1 MTMTNSIYTGTKPV
15 FHAVPAPAGSGKTEI
30 EYASGLAATGKTT
43 FIRETIVSTWDDDL
57 IIIVKPTIEMCETTA
72 KKLLQANRHLPVVVI
87 HSENGNIEDTQ
98 ETVAARIKAELQVAT
113 DIGVP
118 KIIICCHQS
127 FLNVTLFPN
136 KSEYTVYWDE
146 EFDPTDYH
154 DHRFVPADQE
164 KFIFEGCSCHTVN
177 DDYDLIEVTKE
188 AKDRIEM
195 RLQQND
201 EITAVLNPVYEKMLD
216 AYNEKFLLFVDKK
229 TGGANRFIMCT
240 VRNPEIFRGFKR
252 VIMFG
257 ARFENSLLYQ
267 LYGHEKF
274 GVMWK
279 EMPEWKER
287 NTKKTHHQPIE
298 FYYAVEDVKHAS
310 RYISPILDTFLKDC
324 SDAMSRQTTL
334 YSRNKVYKDTKGLV
348 QDLPFKLFG
357 AATELPFGCYGLDTF
372 KHCDTLVYFG
382 SYNHNSPY
390 YHWLNKMYGIENTFS
405 AHHFYQSIMRL
416 CLRNPNHSGSI
427 RVYTPCL
434 SLVQAVLDVFPNA
447 TVHKMDCSAECEK
460 ILYDMDKRHF
470 VSENDKR
477 RSIWA
482 PNLDGY
488 ILSTRWLIRQDEQI
502 PQKMT
507 RNLQLFQKT
516 LEDCGYQRKD
526 YIVEKPISD
535 GRRKKETVSVMAQ
548 FPDDFQKV
556 LENENWKIKF

>member
-1 MTMTNSIYTGTKPV
+1 MDTPII
-15 FHAVPAPAGSGKTEI
+15 I
-30 EYASGLAATGKTT
+30 EYGSGLAATGKTT
-43 FIRETIVSTWDDDL
+43 FIRETIVSTYDDDS

-72 KKLLQANRHLPVVVI
+72 KKILQSNRHLPVAVI
-87 HSENGNIEDTQ
+87 HSENGNTENIEDTQ
-98 ETVAARIKAELQVAT
+98 ETVVARIKAALLQAVDT
-113 DIGVP
+113 GKPI
-118 KIIICCHQS
+118 IIICCHQS

-136 KSEYTVYWDE
+136 KTEYTVYWDE

-164 KFIFEGCSCHTVN
+164 KFIFEGCLIHPIN

-201 EITAVLNPVYEKMLD
+201 EITAVLTSVYEKMID
-216 AYNEKFLLFVDKK
+216 AFSEKYLLFVDKK
-229 TGGANRFIMCT
+229 TGGVNRFIMCS

-252 VIMFG
+252 VVMFG

-267 LYGHEKF
+267 LYGHDKF
-274 GVMWK
+274 GVVWK

-287 NTKKTHHQPIE
+287 NTKKTHHQTIE
-298 FYYAVEDVKHAS
+298 FYYAVEDAKHAN

-324 SDAMSRQTTL
+324 SDAMSRPTTL

-348 QDLPFKLFG
+348 VDLPFELLG

-382 SYNHNSPY
+382 SYNYNSPY
-390 YHWLNKMYGIENTFS
+390 YHWLNNMYGIENTFS
-405 AHHFYQSIMRL
+405 AHHFYQCILRL
-416 CLRNPNHSGSI
+416 CLRNPNYSGTI

-447 TVHKMDCSAECEK
+447 SVHKMECSDKCEK
-460 ILYDMDKRHF
+460 ILYERDKRHF
-470 VSENDKR
+470 VSEDDGRHMVKENDKR
-477 RSIWA
+477 RNIWT

-488 ILSTRWLIRQDEQI
+488 ILSTKWLARQDEQI

-516 LEDCGYQRKD
+516 LEDYGYSRKD
-526 YIVEKPISD
+526 FTVQKTDSK
-535 GRRKKETVSVMAQ
+535 GRKSTENVSVMAQ
-548 FPDDFQKV
+548 FPDNFQKV
-556 LENENWKIKF
+556 LEKQNWEIKS